1 MSTLPEAPR
10 SAAATAAPAEAKTAT
25 AAPAPAP
32 GAAPAPTAAA
42 TLAVPD
48 IGPAGSVPV
57 RPYAPLRTLADIL
70 EIEKTPLDQRI
81 TRWDFALNLLD
92 GCRHKPARAAIHAT
106 HNGNIDGALVTWS
119 FADLE
124 RHSLRIANLLRAS
137 GIGAQDPVAI
147 VSPTVPALFATFIG
161 GLLAA
166 RPFPINWM
174 LDAHALADLI
184 GRSGAK
190 AVIAL
195 GPTPGF
201 SIWENVSAALAL
213 LADRAGHGAGE
224 AAADTATTANATNDK
239 DPAAMAALPRPPR
252 LFTLHD
258 PFASPHDHDLL
269 TAAAAHA
276 GDRLEFPRETATR
289 ATIACYVHSGGTTG
303 HPKIV
308 KVTHGGMVFRQWA
321 ANFCLAFTPD
331 DVVLSDTPLFH
342 IGGLLVRGLVSTA
355 DGHTTVIPSMHGA
368 RDKDYIANYWR
379 YVERF
384 GVTQISGVPTTLSV
398 LAKQPP
404 ATEDISS
411 LRPYFA
417 TGSTAMAPVVQERI
431 EAITGARTLQT
442 YGLTENTS
450 HVTVDPR
457 DGEIRR
463 GYSGLRV
470 PYTTVRIAQVDK
482 DGEILRDCATGE
494 IGMVLVRSPGVA
506 AGYLDPAQNRGVFR
520 PDGFLVTGDL
530 GCVDGDGY
538 LRISGRQKDL
548 IIRGGHNIEP
558 GIIEN
563 ALVQAPGVALAAA
576 VGKPDAY
583 AGELPVAYVE
593 LQPGAQVT
601 AEELLRF
608 AAERIPERPAV
619 PKEIILV
626 DKLPLTAVGKPIKH
640 LLQLDAAKRVF
651 NEVLRPVACEWEL
664 EVVNTGGS
672 GLKVSVALK
681 DATSEARRQTEEILS
696 AFSVPYSISETGA
709 PATSPYRSGT

>member
-1 MSTLPEAPR
+1 MLNPMSTVPADQN
-10 SAAATAAPAEAKTAT
+10 SAIE
-25 AAPAPAP
+25 
-32 GAAPAPTAAA
+32 
-42 TLAVPD
+42 PD
-48 IGPAGSVPV
+48 IGPGGSVPV
-57 RPYAPLRTLADIL
+57 RPYAPLRTIADVL
-70 EIEKTPLDQRI
+70 EVEKVPLDQRI

-92 GCRHKPARAAIHAT
+92 GCRHDPRHPAIHAVN
-106 HNGNIDGALVTWS
+106 NGDIDGEIITWS
-119 FADLE
+119 SADLE
-124 RHSLRIANLLRAS
+124 RESLRIANLLRAD
-137 GIGAQDPVAI
+137 GIGAEDAVAI
-147 VSPTVPALFATFIG
+147 VSPTVPALFAAFIG

-174 LDAHALADLI
+174 LDAHAVADLI

-201 SIWENVSAALAL
+201 SIWENVGAALSSM
-213 LADRAGHGAGE
+213 
-224 AAADTATTANATNDK
+224 AN
-239 DPAAMAALPRPPR
+239 PPQVY
-252 LFTLHD
+252 TLHD
-258 PFASPHDHDLL
+258 PFAPPHERDLL
-269 TAAAAHA
+269 TAAAAHSGA
-276 GDRLEFPRETATR
+276 ALAFPRPTATR
-289 ATIACYVHSGGTTG
+289 AAIACYVHSGGTTG

-321 ANFCLAFTPD
+321 ANICLAFTPR

-368 RDKDYIANYWR
+368 RDKAYIANYWR
-379 YVERF
+379 FVERF
-384 GVTQISGVPTTLSV
+384 GITQISGVPTTLSV

-404 ATEDISS
+404 TTENISS

-431 EAITGARTLQT
+431 QAITGARTLQT

-470 PYTTVRIAQVDK
+470 PYTTVRIAK
-482 DGEILRDCATGE
+482 MGPDGEIERDCAVGE

-506 AGYLDPAQNRGVFR
+506 AGYLDSAQDRGVFR

-530 GCVDGDGY
+530 GSLDADGY

-563 ALVQAPGVALAAA
+563 ALVQSPAVALAAA

-583 AGELPVAYVE
+583 AGELPIAYVE
-593 LQPGAQVT
+593 LHPGARITQD
-601 AEELLRF
+601 ELLRF

-619 PKEIILV
+619 PKEIVFV

-640 LLQLDAAKRVF
+640 LLQVDAAKRVF
-651 NEVLRPVACEWEL
+651 SEALRPLGCAWEL
-664 EVVNTGGS
+664 DVVNTGGS
-672 GLKVSVALK
+672 GLKVSVSLK
-681 DATSEARRQTEEILS
+681 AATPQARRQAEEILA
-696 AFSVPYSISETGA
+696 AFSVPYSIEAGA
-709 PATSPYRSGT
+709 